1 MSLWKKHNEA
11 ALILNYTED
20 KLKGKEVQEPKL
32 SNKESSAL
40 FGHISK
46 FLSREEKLA
55 SSTDKLH
62 NISGRINE
70 FKDDI
75 TQKTQHLTSL
85 VNNIA
90 EFSQSSLAD
99 VQETTASMNLVNET
113 IVKSS
118 ESLEQLSR
126 NSEDLIRRNN
136 ESLEQL
142 KEINRLKEDVLRFA
156 GIMNQQIGKLVEM
169 ANNVYNIVNGV
180 SAIAE
185 QTNLLA
191 LNASIE
197 AARAG
202 ENGRGF
208 AVVADEI
215 RKLADDTKKNLEG
228 MTGFVDSIQ
237 SAAQDGRTSMENTI
251 NSTKIMSEKLDTVS
265 GIMEENVGMLEDTI
279 THVKRIDES
288 VNGIKLTAGEIIKA
302 MESSSQDSEKLSSL
316 MLSIRDDVQ
325 KVNEKAQLI
334 DEVYGDISAVIQE
347 IEDEFK
353 GN

>member
-1 MSLWKKHNEA
+1 MAIFKKRDEVA
-11 ALILNYTED
+11 SILNYAED
-20 KLKGKEVQEPKL
+20 KLNGKEVQQPKL
-32 SNKESSAL
+32 KNKTYSAL
-40 FGHISK
+40 FGHIER
-46 FLSREEKLA
+46 FLAREEKLA
-55 SSTDKLH
+55 QSTDKLH
-62 NISGRINE
+62 NINNMVGE
-70 FKDDI
+70 FRDEIKQR
-75 TQKTQHLTSL
+75 TRHLIDLTG
-85 VNNIA
+85 NIA
-90 EFSQSSLAD
+90 DSSQSSVAD

-118 ESLEQLSR
+118 ESLELLTR
-126 NSEDLIRRNN
+126 NSEDLIRRNA

-142 KEINRLKEDVLRFA
+142 KEINRLKEDVLRYA

-169 ANNVYNIVNGV
+169 ANKVYEIVNGV

-228 MTGFVDSIQ
+228 MTGFVDNIQ
-237 SAAQDGRTSMENTI
+237 SAAEDGRASMENTI

-265 GIMEENVGMLEDTI
+265 GIMEENVSMLEDTI
-279 THVKRIDES
+279 NHVKFIDES
-288 VNGIKLTAGEIIKA
+288 INGIKLTAGEIIKA
-302 MESSSQDSEKLSSL
+302 MEASAQDAEKFSSL
-316 MLSIRDDVQ
+316 MQELKDDASIAA
-325 KVNEKAQLI
+325 EKTQLI
-334 DEVYGDISAVIQE
+334 DSVYNDLSAVIKE
-347 IEDEFK
+347 IGELK
-353 GN
+353 AN